1 MATSSSLTIWTTCCA
16 GFSALLTSSLS
27 ARSRTFAVKSL
38 TTGRAT
44 SASSSARRISRT
56 VPSTSAGDSLPLVRR
71 FLKVSARRS
80 DSEPKVAMMRL
91 FYRAALASSRA
102 RGSVARCLDGDD
114 VAADVERDGQQRI
127 RLVGRDRAVERREH
141 LVLVGVIGLDDDAQ
155 QLKRPQHVDG
165 DVAGVVDEQVDE
177 AVPQLLHVVVDVAD

>member
-27 ARSRTFAVKSL
+27 ARSRTLAVKSL

-71 FLKVSARRS
+71 FLKVSASRS
-80 DSEPKVAMMRL
+80 DSVPKVAMICL
-91 FYRAALASSRA
+91 FYRATLAGR
-102 RGSVARCLDGDD
+102 REGQSVARCLDGHH
-114 VAADVERDGQQRI
+114 VAADVEGDRQQGV
-127 RLVGRDRAVERREH
+127 RLVRRDRVVEGRKD
-141 LVLVGVIGLDDDAQ
+141 LVLVRVIGLDDDAE
-155 QLKRPQHVDG
+155 QLQRPQDVDG
-165 DVAGVVDEQVDE
+165 DVTRVVDQQVDE
-177 AVPQLLHVVVDVAD
+177 AV